1 MIMDLKSLIPFG
13 RSSSPVRI
21 GSEMDPV
28 NSLRREMDRMLEDFT
43 RGWNLPQAGAA
54 FQTPRVDVAETEK
67 GLEITAE
74 LPGMAPEDITLD
86 VADGVLTLQAE
97 RKAENETKDEK
108 KQYHLVERS
117 YGKYLRRFALPFQ
130 AANDQIEAKFD
141 KGVLH
146 IAIPRPPQAEAAASR
161 IAIKSG

>member
-1 MIMDLKSLIPFG
+1 
-13 RSSSPVRI
+13 
-21 GSEMDPV
+21 MDPID
-28 NSLRREMDRMLEDFT
+28 SLRREMDRMLEDFT
-43 RGWNLPQAGAA
+43 RSWSLPQPGAA
-54 FQTPRVDVAETEK
+54 FQSPRVDVAETEK

-74 LPGMAPEDITLD
+74 LPGMAPEDVTLD
-86 VADGVLTLQAE
+86 VVDGVLTLQAE
-97 RKAENETKDEK
+97 RKAESETKDEK

-146 IAIPRPPQAEAAASR
+146 IAIPRPPQAETAASR
-161 IAIKSG
+161 IAIKAG